1 MTLTPR
7 FEDAVAFAADLHRR
21 QVRKGTGVPYLAH
34 LMAVASLALEH
45 GASEDEAIAA
55 VLHDAV
61 EDQGGAAT
69 ADAIR
74 ERFGDAVADIVA
86 GCTDTDQTPKP
97 PWRARKEAYV
107 RHLAS
112 ASPSVRLVSLC
123 DKLHNARA
131 IVADY
136 RTAGEAIW
144 NRFSGGKQGTL
155 WYYRAL
161 VEAFRAHGVTPLLQ
175 ELERVV
181 REMERL
187 AAEDCT
193 CFEPES
199 FKDDFERTMLGLDRT
214 SQDGLAEVSLD
225 RCRRCGRLWLHYF
238 VDFPDVPESSRWYRA
253 PVTPE
258 MAQDVAPHSAA
269 ALLERLPW
277 RLQGGAYHGRRG
289 ERATGPMV
297 LDR

>member
-1 MTLTPR
+1 VTLSPR
-7 FEDAVAFAADLHRR
+7 FEQALAFAAELHRQ
-21 QVRKGTGVPYLAH
+21 QVRKGTPVPYLAH

-45 GASEDEAIAA
+45 GATEDEAIAA

-69 ADAIR
+69 QEAIR
-74 ERFGDAVADIVA
+74 QRFGPAVADIVA

-107 RHLAS
+107 AHLGS

-123 DKLHNARA
+123 DKVHNART
-131 IVADY
+131 ILADY
-136 RTAGEAIW
+136 RTVGEALW
-144 NRFSGGKQGTL
+144 SRFTGGKTGTL

-161 VEAFRAHGVTPLLQ
+161 VEAFRAHGHPALVA
-175 ELERVV
+175 ELDRVV
-181 REMERL
+181 REVGRL

-199 FKDDFERTMLGLDRT
+199 FRDDFERTVLGLDRT
-214 SQDGLAEVSLD
+214 RGRLGEVSLD

-238 VDFPDVPESSRWYRA
+238 VEYPDVPDSSRWYRA
-253 PVTPE
+253 PVTAE
-258 MAQDVAPHSAA
+258 MAQAVSPQKAV
-269 ALLERLPW
+269 ALLESLPW
-277 RLQGGAYHGRRG
+277 RLQGGAYYGRRG
-289 ERATGPMV
+289 QRTSGPV
-297 LDR
+297 IVDA

>member
-1 MTLTPR
+1 VTLSPR
-7 FEDAVAFAADLHRR
+7 FEEALSWAAALHRE
-21 QVRKGTGVPYLAH
+21 QVRKGTGVPYVAH
-34 LMAVASLALEH
+34 LMAVGSLALEH

-69 ADAIR
+69 QEAIQR
-74 ERFGDAVADIVA
+74 RFGPAVAEIVA

-107 RHLAS
+107 RRLAS

-123 DKLHNARA
+123 DKVHNARS
-131 IVADY
+131 ILADY
-136 RTAGEAIW
+136 RIAGEATW
-144 NRFSGGKQGTL
+144 TRFSGGKDGTL

-161 VEAFRAHGVTPLLQ
+161 VEAFRAHGPTPLLS
-175 ELERVV
+175 ELERVLG
-181 REMERL
+181 EIERL

-193 CFEPES
+193 CFES
-199 FKDDFERTMLGLDRT
+199 DSYRDDFERTVLGLDRT
-214 SQDGLAEVSLD
+214 PGHALAEVSLD

-238 VDFPDVPESSRWYRA
+238 VEQPDVSESSRWFRA

-258 MAQDVAPHSAA
+258 MAEAVTPQR
-269 ALLERLPW
+269 ALAVLETLPW
-277 RLQGGAYHGRRG
+277 RLQGGAYFGRRG
-289 ERATGPMV
+289 QRTTGPV
-297 LDR
+297 AVD

>member
-1 MTLTPR
+1 MTLSPR
-7 FEDAVAFAADLHRR
+7 FEAALAFAAELHRQ

-34 LMAVASLALEH
+34 LMAAASLALEH

-69 ADAIR
+69 AEAIR
-74 ERFGDAVADIVA
+74 ERFGDTVADIVA

-97 PWRARKEAYV
+97 PWRERKEAYV
-107 RHLAS
+107 ANLAA

-131 IVADY
+131 ILADY
-136 RTAGEAIW
+136 RTAGEALW
-144 NRFSGGKQGTL
+144 GRFSGGKQGTL

-181 REMERL
+181 REVESL

-199 FKDDFERTMLGLDRT
+199 FRDDFERTVLGLDRA
-214 SQDGLAEVSLD
+214 SQGALAEVSLD
-225 RCRRCGRLWLHYF
+225 RCRRCGRTWLHYF
-238 VDFPDVPESSRWYRA
+238 VEHPGVPEASRWYRA

-258 MAQDVAPHSAA
+258 MAQEVAPDRAA
-269 ALLERLPW
+269 ALLEGLPW
-277 RLQGGAYHGRRG
+277 RLQGGAYYGRRG
-289 ERATGPMV
+289 ERRSGPAV